1 MGRVTNHGSET
12 WHNDYMYNSVL
23 NIFPELKDHLE
34 KRVKNE
40 NYWDLTK
47 YVQNMVENL
56 SWTIT
61 AFY

>member
-1 MGRVTNHGSET
+1 MGRVTNHGSEN

-23 NIFPELKDHLE
+23 NIFPELKDRLE